1 MNKIENA
8 VTDILLEIGEDPQ
21 REGLQRT
28 PLRVAKAYKELTS
41 GYNMDVKTIL
51 NDAMFTVEYSEMV
64 VVTNIEFHSLCEHHM
79 LPFYGQAHVAYIP
92 DTKVVGL
99 SKIPRIVDMFARR
112 LQVQEKMT
120 QQIAETIQD
129 ALNPKGVGVVISGH
143 HMCMSM
149 RGVGKKAARMSTS
162 TLLGAFR
169 DNPATR
175 NEFLQLV
182 NNANNWFRAIISFT
196 AAV

>member
-8 VTDILLEIGEDPQ
+8 VTDILTAIGEDPQ

-28 PLRVAKAYKELTS
+28 PQRVAKAYKELTA
-41 GYNMDVKTIL
+41 GYHMDVNTIL
-51 NDAMFTVEYSEMV
+51 NDALFNVEYSEMV

-79 LPFYGQAHVAYIP
+79 LPFYGVAHVAYIP

-99 SKIPRIVDMFARR
+99 SKIPCIVDMFARR
-112 LQVQEKMT
+112 LQVQENMT
-120 QQIAETIQD
+120 QEIADTLQD

-149 RGVGKKAARMSTS
+149 RGVGKKAARMTTS
-162 TLLGAFR
+162 ALLGAFR
-169 DNPATR
+169 DNAATR

-182 NNANNWFRAIISFT
+182 HNAK
-196 AAV
+196 

>member
-8 VTDILLEIGEDPQ
+8 VTDILTAIGEDPQ

-28 PLRVAKAYKELTS
+28 PQRVAKAYKELTA
-41 GYNMDVKTIL
+41 GYHMDVNTIL
-51 NDAMFTVEYSEMV
+51 NDALFNVEYSEMV

-79 LPFYGQAHVAYIP
+79 LPFYGVAHVAYIP

-112 LQVQEKMT
+112 LQVQENMT
-120 QQIAETIQD
+120 QEIADTLQD
-129 ALNPKGVGVVISGH
+129 ALHPKGVGVVISGH
-143 HMCMSM
+143 PMCMSM
-149 RGVGKKAARMSTS
+149 RGVGKKAARMTTS
-162 TLLGAFR
+162 ALLGAFR
-169 DNPATR
+169 DNAATR

-182 NNANNWFRAIISFT
+182 HNAK
-196 AAV
+196 

>member
-182 NNANNWFRAIISFT
+182 NNANN
-196 AAV
+196 

>member
-1 MNKIENA
+1 MNKIESA
-8 VTDILLEIGEDPQ
+8 VNDILLEIGEDPQ
-21 REGLQRT
+21 REGLLRT
-28 PLRVAKAYKELTS
+28 PHRVAKAYKELTS
-41 GYNMDVKTIL
+41 GYHMDVNTIL
-51 NDAMFTVEYSEMV
+51 NDALFTVEYSEMV

-79 LPFYGQAHVAYIP
+79 LPFYGQVHVAYIP

-99 SKIPRIVDMFARR
+99 SKIPRIVDMFAKR

-120 QQIAETIQD
+120 QQIADTIQN
-129 ALNPKGVGVVISGH
+129 ALNPKGVGVVVSGH

-149 RGVGKKAARMSTS
+149 RGVGKKAARMTTS
-162 TLLGAFR
+162 ALIGAFR

-182 NNANNWFRAIISFT
+182 NNAT
-196 AAV
+196 K